1 VREDGGEPGLVR
13 GDGEDAGED
22 RDGPKA
28 RERVRGLRVVD
39 DKQVPLAARAPRRAR
54 VGRPRVRVP
63 RRRRGRRAAVRE
75 RPEVVRGEETLD
87 DARDVLC
94 HRVGCREDARAE
106 LVEQLR
112 VHRPRHLRLER
123 RAHAHEAPAAR
134 LRHLLQAARTF
145 SAPRG

>member
-28 RERVRGLRVVD
+28 CERVRGLRVVD
-39 DKQVPLAARAPRRAR
+39 DKQVPLAARAPRRRARRDARAR
-54 VGRPRVRVP
+54 VRRPRVRVP
-63 RRRRGRRAAVRE
+63 RRGRGRRAAVRE
-75 RPEVVRGEETLD
+75 RAEVVRGEEALD
-87 DARDVLC
+87 DARDVLR
-94 HRVGCREDARAE
+94 HRVRRGEDARAE

-134 LRHLLQAARTF
+134 LRHLL
-145 SAPRG
+145 